1 MFELGQSA
9 DFDHTLESI
18 GRLPSDLFA
27 ETCQQV
33 LIHLQGRIPAVD
45 SANICDRL
53 QNAGIRLDLAALEKI
68 IHMVLF
74 IFRTAAK
81 NNLSSEQL
89 VTELSERSSKW
100 SKQFLQVIHKLWN
113 EQGKLVL
120 VHQDTKAMINV
131 GKLVD
136 LQWRLGM
143 AVSSDTCRSL
153 NYPYVSMT
161 LKVADSAGQ
170 LSIKSFEMTIPQFQN
185 FFRQFKEMAA
195 VLETV

>member
-1 MFELGQSA
+1 
-9 DFDHTLESI
+9 LE
-18 GRLPSDLFA
+18 
-27 ETCQQV
+27 Q
-33 LIHLQGRIPAVD
+33 
-45 SANICDRL
+45 RL

-100 SKQFLQVIHKLWN
+100 SKQSLQVIHKLWN